1 MSGWTVGELDLGPL
15 EDNGGSTFTHELGPR
30 SAAIDVVP
38 LEDCVDAEGTT
49 LTTDQRGQERPVGPR
64 CDSGAV
70 ESTSIP
76 ETGFPCT
83 EEGLLEAIAIGG
95 GPHTF
100 ACNGPTIVKTTA
112 EIVIEQ
118 PVTLDGEGLLTIDGD
133 GDHRIFKVRAAPV
146 ELRSMTL
153 TGGLATGGG
162 RESDG
167 GAIYQDAY
175 RLTLVNTTVT
185 GNQAERW
192 GGALFGSYSGKLV
205 LIDSTISNNTA
216 NSEGGAIFTN
226 IDLNLIRSTVSGN
239 SSGGFGG
246 GIAISGGTT
255 TLTNSTLSGNTATR
269 GAGGI
274 QNGGGELVLKH
285 STVANNDAPIGSAIT
300 NHRPLNVWNSILEG
314 DCSLEGGT
322 VTSEGGNL
330 ESPGNTCGLNPSL
343 GDMVGVSMQA
353 LNLGSLQ
360 DNGGPTL
367 THLPAGSAAI
377 DKIEPNDCPEA
388 TDQRGVSRPQGPLC
402 DVGAVEVE

>member
-1 MSGWTVGELDLGPL
+1 MVLAA
-15 EDNGGSTFTHELGPR
+15 GSP
-30 SAAIDVVP
+30 SA
-38 LEDCVDAEGTT
+38 
-49 LTTDQRGQERPVGPR
+49 
-64 CDSGAV
+64 
-70 ESTSIP
+70 
-76 ETGFPCT
+76 
-83 EEGLLEAIAIGG
+83 
-95 GPHTF
+95 
-100 ACNGPTIVKTTA
+100 
-112 EIVIEQ
+112 
-118 PVTLDGEGLLTIDGD
+118 
-133 GDHRIFKVRAAPV
+133 
-146 ELRSMTL
+146 
-153 TGGLATGGG
+153 
-162 RESDG
+162 
-167 GAIYQDAY
+167 
-175 RLTLVNTTVT
+175 
-185 GNQAERW
+185 
-192 GGALFGSYSGKLV
+192 
-205 LIDSTISNNTA
+205 
-216 NSEGGAIFTN
+216 
-226 IDLNLIRSTVSGN
+226 
-239 SSGGFGG
+239 
-246 GIAISGGTT
+246 GGTT

-343 GDMVGVSMQA
+343 GDMVGVSTQA

-367 THLPAGSAAI
+367 THLPASGSAAI